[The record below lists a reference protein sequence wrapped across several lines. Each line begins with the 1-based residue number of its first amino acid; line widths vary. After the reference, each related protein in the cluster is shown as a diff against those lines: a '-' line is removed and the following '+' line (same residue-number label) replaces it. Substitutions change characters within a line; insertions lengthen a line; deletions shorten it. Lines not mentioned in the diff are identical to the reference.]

1 MRKNYQAQ
9 LGHLASKL
17 HLTDCHG
24 IGLVEHHPNRL
35 HTCDHHGNDRV
46 VGIVDC
52 QLQPA
57 SQVGRKSGESRG
69 ALKPCYRGSLKCP
82 ICCKNLI

>member
-1 MRKNYQAQ
+1 MSKNYQAQ

-57 SQVGRKSGESRG
+57 SQVVLGGRVVNLVAR
-69 ALKPCYRGSLKCP
+69 LSLVIGVP
-82 ICCKNLI
+82 